1 MSLRNNVARVAAAVP
16 ATLAAVAPAL
26 ATEGTGEGFGIDNP
40 LLFLP
45 FILIPGAFLALFL
58 QFDGSQDKED
68 FFGAYDER
76 RN

>member
-1 MSLRNNVARVAAAVP
+1 MSLSKRAARVAASVP
-16 ATLAAVAPAL
+16 AAFAAAAPAL
-26 ATEGTGEGFGIDNP
+26 AEGTGEGLGIDNVLLYLP
-40 LLFLP
+40 L
-45 FILIPGAFLALFL
+45 ILIPGAFLALFL